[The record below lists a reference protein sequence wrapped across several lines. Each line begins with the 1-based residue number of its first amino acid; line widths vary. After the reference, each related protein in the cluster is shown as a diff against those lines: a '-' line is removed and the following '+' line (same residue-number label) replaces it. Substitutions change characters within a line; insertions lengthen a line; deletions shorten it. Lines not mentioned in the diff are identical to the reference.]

1 VKLNLGCASRVVD
14 GWINVDYALGA
25 RLAKVPLF
33 RLLNRKLRIFDL
45 DWDERIHVHDLS
57 KPFPWAD
64 DTTDVVYSSHA
75 LEYLSREE
83 GRRFIAE
90 CHRVLR
96 KNGIIR
102 LVQHDLRYIASEY
115 LEGRIR
121 ADDFAERLG
130 VVYGSKK
137 STLKDRLAPL
147 MQFPLKC
154 VYDSSRLLEILREE
168 GFEAEAHSKALS
180 TTFEMSNSRG
190 ARRMQSLLKGEGASY
205 VVDFTVP
212 RVVRLCCMVVAQND
226 NAYRE
231 EAACIGR

>member
-1 VKLNLGCASRVVD
+1 MKLNLGCASRVVD

-168 GFEAEAHSKALS
+168 GFEAELRGPFES
-180 TTFEMSNSRG
+180 TIDDIRNVELEGRTENAIIVEG
-190 ARRMQSLLKGEGASY
+190 RR
-205 VVDFTVP
+205 
-212 RVVRLCCMVVAQND
+212 R
-226 NAYRE
+226 
-231 EAACIGR
+231 